1 MTSANAE
8 AQLGCAK
15 VKAERGEMVVVMCSS
30 RTYLGFDGH
39 QLSISHKTLWEI
51 HTLRET
57 VHVKIWRE
65 TEYKLKALW
74 KRMHVG
80 TDTRTKQEGW

>member
-1 MTSANAE
+1 MTSANVE

-39 QLSISHKTLWEI
+39 
-51 HTLRET
+51 
-57 VHVKIWRE
+57 
-65 TEYKLKALW
+65 
-74 KRMHVG
+74 
-80 TDTRTKQEGW
+80 